1 MSAAVEIHTLNTG
14 REFLA
19 YTVRR
24 SHRRRTV
31 AIHVEP
37 DQRVTVL
44 IPAAAS
50 MQRVEDLLRRRL
62 AWVRRRQRTF
72 GALPPAPP
80 PRQWIAGETHR
91 YLGRQY
97 RLKVCSG
104 QPESVRMSGG
114 YFVVTVADNSHR
126 SSIQRLLTGWY
137 REHAVVLL
145 DERVRKAL
153 ASTTWLE
160 VDPPRISVRKL
171 AQRWGST
178 TRTGHVTFNIE
189 LVQLP
194 LPCID
199 YVVTHEL
206 VHLRIPD
213 HSPAFWRMLG
223 RIMPDWRKWQERLSR
238 QVA

>member
-1 MSAAVEIHTLNTG
+1 MSAPEEMRTLDTG

-19 YTVRR
+19 YTLRR

-37 DQRVTVL
+37 DRRITVL

-50 MQRVEDLLRRRL
+50 IQRVEDLLRRRL

-72 GALPPAPP
+72 EALPPAPP
-80 PRQWIAGETHR
+80 PREWIAGETHR

-97 RLKVCSG
+97 RLKVSSG
-104 QPESVRMSGG
+104 RPHSVRLSGG
-114 YFVVTVADNSHR
+114 YFLVTVPASNDR
-126 SSIQRLLTGWY
+126 SSIQRLMTGWY
-137 REHAVVLL
+137 REHAMMLL
-145 DERVRKAL
+145 KERVRIAL

-178 TRTGHVTFNIE
+178 SRSGHVTFNIE
-189 LVQLP
+189 LAQLP

-199 YVVTHEL
+199 YVVAHEL

-223 RIMPDWRKWQERLSR
+223 RVMPDWRKWQDRLSR